1 MPSPNTMYAPLH
13 KIKPLFLAVV
23 LAACAASFL
32 SVDTAFAQARPP
44 GVGMPPGTGTTPS
57 PAPGSL
63 SRDGIFGCRAAQ
75 YANIGTLTAI
85 GGVYVPVNDAA
96 VTLNTG
102 YLVYKECVLDGV
114 VAMIKN
120 DIAAGL
126 QSGAIKA
133 VETSRNGNRQ
143 YLQNFEADLRPY
155 LDAVLVEAAKAA
167 QSGNM
172 CGAFKERVPRA
183 IARNY
188 YNATRQVGNEAICPF
203 INTDAERAAIV
214 AGTQPVNWSS
224 WNDLIDPRG
233 YEFGAYYLEKGR
245 VETQLATYDYNIRQ
259 QLDWGNGFFPA
270 FDNPQNP
277 LNQKTL
283 TPSYIIANS
292 LRQMIGVG
300 TQILINADE
309 IDKINGSFQSGLE
322 STMVADT
329 IRGMTGF
336 SRSQNG
342 QPSYL
347 DRMTAEASSGVRSS
361 AVNAALSIL
370 AAARQVETIYKTAKE
385 GIASALTSAI
395 EKLRGAEKTCWE
407 LIIPAVQARGGSLRI
422 ATTTEFSQKVIDE
435 QIQPLATVT
444 IRDLRASEQS
454 LALINQLISSVT
466 NTSSAA
472 AQRAALERL
481 DSMVANNQL
490 HSSSEAQNAQKQK
503 DEVTAAIGTLVEE
516 TLKEWGDSQDA
527 EVGWCNVNNPAVVDR
542 WFNAWKI

>member
-1 MPSPNTMYAPLH
+1 
-13 KIKPLFLAVV
+13 
-23 LAACAASFL
+23 
-32 SVDTAFAQARPP
+32 
-44 GVGMPPGTGTTPS
+44 
-57 PAPGSL
+57 
-63 SRDGIFGCRAAQ
+63 
-75 YANIGTLTAI
+75 
-85 GGVYVPVNDAA
+85 
-96 VTLNTG
+96 
-102 YLVYKECVLDGV
+102 
-114 VAMIKN
+114 
-120 DIAAGL
+120 
-126 QSGAIKA
+126 
-133 VETSRNGNRQ
+133 
-143 YLQNFEADLRPY
+143 
-155 LDAVLVEAAKAA
+155 
-167 QSGNM
+167 
-172 CGAFKERVPRA
+172 
-183 IARNY
+183 
-188 YNATRQVGNEAICPF
+188 
-203 INTDAERAAIV
+203 
-214 AGTQPVNWSS
+214 
-224 WNDLIDPRG
+224 
-233 YEFGAYYLEKGR
+233 
-245 VETQLATYDYNIRQ
+245 
-259 QLDWGNGFFPA
+259 
-270 FDNPQNP
+270 
-277 LNQKTL
+277 
-283 TPSYIIANS
+283 
-292 LRQMIGVG
+292 MIGVG

-385 GIASALTSAI
+385 GSR
-395 EKLRGAEKTCWE
+395 LRLRMPSRSCATPRRPAGSSSSQKVQERAAGA
-407 LIIPAVQARGGSLRI
+407 SLRI
-422 ATTTEFSQKVIDE
+422 ATTTEFSQKDN
-435 QIQPLATVT
+435 
-444 IRDLRASEQS
+444 RRADPAACHRHDPRPARLGQS

-527 EVGWCNVNNPAVVDR
+527 EIGWCNVNNPAVIDR